1 MAKTKIKNQTTVIF
15 HWKNHPSLN
24 IPHAI
29 KNLLKKWSY
38 TCKAFG
44 VYNLIAITDDDI
56 KMSDTEI
63 NFSTEKTLEDA
74 LKDKKNIIYLEE
86 GGTPL
91 SKFKHPE
98 NATYVFGS
106 DYGGLQV
113 DNAISIEAKIPLF
126 ADKAVGIVLYTRSQ
140 QWHT

>member
-1 MAKTKIKNQTTVIF
+1 MAKNKKQTTVIF

-24 IPHAI
+24 TPHAI
-29 KNLLKKWSY
+29 KKLLSRWSY
-38 TCKAFG
+38 TCKAFS
-44 VYNLIAITDDDI
+44 VYNLIAITDDNI

-63 NFSTEKTLEDA
+63 NFSTEETLDDA
-74 LKDKKNIIYLEE
+74 LKDKENIIYIEQ

-91 SKFKHPE
+91 EEFEHPQ

-106 DYGGLQV
+106 DYNGLKV
-113 DNAISIEAKIPLF
+113 DNAISINTKIPLH
-126 ADKAVGIVLYTRSQ
+126 AEVAVGIILHSRSQ